1 MTDPDK
7 TPVSLEIALSNS
19 RSPDGLTRDSAIY
32 ELANFI
38 HEDSAVRRLHEML
51 DDEIVTMQVDS
62 ADVLARLGG
71 LEGLFLVLD
80 EIGRRRDDPDADYI
94 ANRLYELD
102 AGGEVEILEMI
113 EPVVGQLSDNGLVG
127 FQQLK
132 RLRGRE

>member
-7 TPVSLEIALSNS
+7 KSVGLEAALSNS
-19 RSPDGLTRDSAIY
+19 RSPEGLTRDFAIY

-38 HEDSAVRRLHEML
+38 HEDSAVRRLHELL
-51 DDEIVTMQVDS
+51 DDEVVTMQVDS

-71 LEGLFLVLD
+71 LKGLFLVLD

-102 AGGEVEILEMI
+102 AGGDVEIMAMI
-113 EPVVGQLSDNGLVG
+113 EPVVGQLSDDGLIG
-127 FQQLK
+127 FQQLE
-132 RLRGRE
+132 RL

>member
-1 MTDPDK
+1 MTHPDK
-7 TPVSLEIALSNS
+7 TPVSLESALSNS

-71 LEGLFLVLD
+71 LKGLFLVLD

-102 AGGEVEILEMI
+102 ASGEVEILAMI
-113 EPVVGQLSDNGLVG
+113 EPVAADLSENGSVG

-132 RLRGRE
+132 RLRGRA

>member
-1 MTDPDK
+1 MTGPEK
-7 TPVSLEIALSNS
+7 NPVSLETALLNS
-19 RSPDGLTRDSAIY
+19 RSPDGLTRDAAIY
-32 ELANFI
+32 ELANYI
-38 HEDSAVRRLHEML
+38 QDDRAVRRLQEML

-71 LEGLFLVLD
+71 LKGLFLVLD

-102 AGGEVEILEMI
+102 ASGDVEILEMI
-113 EPVVGQLSDNGLVG
+113 EPVAGELSDDGLVG